1 MRLYDG
7 LQRFELYS
15 TRDAHREEGDEVPAR
30 ELTDLLRHGPRH
42 SLERVVDYLQA
53 EFFWHSPDPTHGDQH
68 ERALDRLVEL
78 IDIGQITAL
87 AFRPSG
93 SEAGEVPDEDD
104 VQELSELIEDEEDEE
119 VAAGAQ
125 VEPPMG
131 IEPEA
136 ELEPPAG
143 FDVGFEVAEPE
154 MPAFD
159 FEVG

>member
-7 LQRFELYS
+7 LQRFELYT
-15 TRDAHREEGDEVPAR
+15 TRDPDREEGDVVPAR
-30 ELTDLLRHGPRH
+30 ELAELLRHGPRH
-42 SLERVVDYLQA
+42 TLERVVDYLQA
-53 EFFWHSPDPTHGDQH
+53 EFYWHSPDPGHGDRH

-104 VQELSELIEDEEDEE
+104 VQELTELIEEDEDDE

-125 VEPPMG
+125 VEEPMA

-136 ELEPPAG
+136 EFEPPAG
-143 FDVGFEVAEPE
+143 FEADFEVADPE